1 MKRLALALLSAS
13 LTLFGGCSSGGAGGA
28 GETGTVTLAL
38 TDSATDE
45 LTQFE
50 VDVDAVTFHKAG
62 GATVSVLP
70 RATRVDFLQLESL
83 SELVAVGSLPAGF
96 YDRMTLS
103 LDFSTAS
110 VLIVGQ
116 TTPAAVLDQDGDP
129 ITGVFDVEV
138 DLTTGARPFVRAGRG
153 HLFVLDLDLD
163 QSVAVDAGGNSVTFA
178 PVWTV
183 ANDTD
188 AARPVLTSGTLQSID
203 LANDTFYVE
212 RRAVDDTVIDVFAV
226 RSSSTTIYQLGG
238 VVSLGDFGLGQLS
251 GFLGQHVF
259 VQGTFDRQAG
269 AVDALAVETGAGVVG
284 NGQDWVFG
292 HVVARSGGPGADA
305 TLTVL
310 GRSRDLGTGTR
321 RYNTLHQ
328 VDVSFADTKVLRRGF
343 GATYASD
350 DVNVGQLVWIF
361 GDLTGTAMDA
371 TGADGVVRMVQT
383 SIFGTANGAVVGG
396 ELSLD
401 VLRFDRRDVSL
412 FDFDVSGTVQADPAA
427 LTIDVTGLATSGI
440 DSGTNLRVLGFVSAV
455 DASGA
460 DASAV
465 ALVDRTA
472 GPKLLQCGWAP
483 AADGVLGT
491 SGSAVT
497 IDVAAATIAFVRDGF
512 APTTLAASPTPTL
525 VGLGSVG
532 FYRIVQRG
540 GVSLY
545 TSFDAFRTAVAS
557 RAGTAAVRHVNALG
571 RFDAGTQVFSA
582 LTAVVVL
589 R

>member
-1 MKRLALALLSAS
+1 MKRPALVLLSAF
-13 LTLFGGCSSGGAGGA
+13 LTLLAGCSGGSTGA
-28 GETGTVTLAL
+28 AQGAGTVTLAL

-50 VDVDAVTFHKAG
+50 VDVDAVVFHKAS

-70 RATRVDFLQLESL
+70 RATRVDFLQLESV
-83 SELVAVGSLPAGF
+83 SELVAVGSLPGGF
-96 YDRMTLS
+96 YDRVTLT

-116 TTPAAVLDQDGDP
+116 TTPAAVLDEAGDA
-129 ITGVFDVEV
+129 ITGAFDVDV

-153 HLFVLDLDLD
+153 QLFVLDLDLD
-163 QSVAVDAGGNSVTFA
+163 QSLAVDAGGNSVTFA
-178 PVWTV
+178 PVWSV
-183 ANDTD
+183 ADDTD
-188 AARPVLTSGTLQSID
+188 AASPVLTSGTLQSID

-226 RSSSTTIYQLGG
+226 RSASTTVYQLGG

-251 GFLGQHVF
+251 GFLGQYVY

-269 AVDALAVETGAGVVG
+269 AIDAVAVETGAGVVG

-292 HVVARSGGPGADA
+292 HVVARSGGAGADA

-310 GRSRDLGTGTR
+310 GRSRDVGTSTR
-321 RYNTLHQ
+321 RYNTLHT
-328 VDVSFADTKVLRRGF
+328 VDVSLADTKVLRRGF
-343 GATYASD
+343 GNTYDSD

-371 TGADGVVRMVQT
+371 SGADGVVRMVRT
-383 SIFGTANGAVVGG
+383 SIFGVANGAVSGG

-401 VLRFDRRDVSL
+401 VTRFDRRDVSQ
-412 FDFDVSGTVQADPAA
+412 FDFDVSGQVQADPDAFVV
-427 LTIDVTGLATSGI
+427 DVTGLSTSGI
-440 DSGTNLRVLGFVSAV
+440 DSGTNVRVIGFVSAV
-455 DASGA
+455 GASGA

-465 ALVDRTA
+465 SLVDRTA

-483 AADGVLGT
+483 SATGVLGV
-491 SGSAVT
+491 SGSAITVD
-497 IDVAAATIAFVRDGF
+497 IAGATLAVVRDGF
-512 APTTLAASPTPTL
+512 SPTTLTASPTPSV
-525 VGLGSVG
+525 VGLGTVG
-532 FYRIVQRG
+532 FYRIVQDG
-540 GVSLY
+540 GVALY
-545 TSFDAFRTAVAS
+545 TSFDAFRAAVDNRVGS
-557 RAGTAAVRHVNALG
+557 AAVRRVNGLG

-582 LTAVVVL
+582 LTATVVL
-589 R
+589 D